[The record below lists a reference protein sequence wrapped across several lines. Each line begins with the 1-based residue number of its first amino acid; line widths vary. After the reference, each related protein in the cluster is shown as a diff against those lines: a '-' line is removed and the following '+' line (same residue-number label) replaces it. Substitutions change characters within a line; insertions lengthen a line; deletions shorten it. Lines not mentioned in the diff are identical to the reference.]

1 MPDASPIPSPLVAPR
16 WLDTA
21 TAAAAA
27 ARQAAATAAQG
38 GLDGTTEALALLLG
52 LYPALPLTMLR
63 EAVEEIVSSPTEGR

>member
-1 MPDASPIPSPLVAPR
+1 MPDASPIPSPLVAHL

-21 TAAAAA
+21 AAAAA

-38 GLDGTTEALALLLG
+38 GLNGTTEALALLLG

-63 EAVEEIVSSPTEGR
+63 EAVEEIIPSPMERR

>member
-1 MPDASPIPSPLVAPR
+1 MPDASPIPSSLVAHL

-21 TAAAAA
+21 TAAA

-38 GLDGTTEALALLLG
+38 GLNGTTEALALLLG

-63 EAVEEIVSSPTEGR
+63 EAVEEIIPSPMERR